1 MGDMK
6 EQRHPVP
13 PPSRGNTVTAQ
24 GGNQAP
30 KAREPHERDESAD
43 SQSADNP
50 SMERIGRIA
59 HGAAERGEQ
68 DTTKGQELDATYQR
82 VRATSTPAPRGK
94 PPRKR
99 DDR

>member
-1 MGDMK
+1 
-6 EQRHPVP
+6 
-13 PPSRGNTVTAQ
+13 
-24 GGNQAP
+24 
-30 KAREPHERDESAD
+30 
-43 SQSADNP
+43 
-50 SMERIGRIA
+50 MERIGRIA